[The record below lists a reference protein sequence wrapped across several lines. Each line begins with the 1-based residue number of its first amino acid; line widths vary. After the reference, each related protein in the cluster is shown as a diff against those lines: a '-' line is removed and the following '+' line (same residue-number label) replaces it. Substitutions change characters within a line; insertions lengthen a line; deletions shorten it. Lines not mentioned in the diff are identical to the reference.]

1 MNTYLGI
8 DLGGTKLLIGEV
20 DEAGHVLRNK
30 CYPSGFLGQQEAC
43 DLIFR
48 SVDDYMATMTLPSC
62 PPRAIGAGL
71 LGRVDTERGV
81 WEQIDPG
88 RTLPVALA
96 SALASRYGLPAYI
109 DNDVKSS
116 TRAEMRWG
124 AGRFTRDFVYVN
136 VGTGIAAGAV
146 VGGRLQRGGHYNAG
160 EVGHTTVGVQ
170 VGTRCACGRSDCVE
184 TIAAGMGFDM
194 CARLLQSQYP
204 TTLTIPAEGRVAVHD
219 VYALARQGD
228 ALCVRLVANAAD
240 ALARLVMNLVRMTD
254 PDTVVLGGS
263 VVADGYLLGQM
274 QPLLQAETMRF
285 VSHGVQL
292 TTLDARYAGLLG
304 AAAVAMEGVS
314 QSAVAAKDE

>member
-20 DEAGHVLRNK
+20 DEAGHILRSK
-30 CYPSGFLGQQEAC
+30 CYASGFLGQQEAC

-48 SVDDYMATMTLPSC
+48 SVDDYMASVALPAC
-62 PPRAIGAGL
+62 PPKAIGAGL
-71 LGRVDTERGV
+71 VGRVDTKRGV
-81 WEQIDPG
+81 WEQIDPS
-88 RTLPVALA
+88 RTFHVALA
-96 SALASRYGLPAYI
+96 DALASRYGMPAYI
-109 DNDVKSS
+109 DNDVKSA
-116 TRAEMRWG
+116 TRAELRWG
-124 AGRFTRDFVYVN
+124 VGRFTRDFVYVN

-146 VGGRLQRGGHYNAG
+146 VGGRLQRGSHYNAG

-170 VGTRCACGRSDCVE
+170 VGTQCACGRRDCVE
-184 TIAAGMGFDM
+184 TIAAGIGFDM

-204 TTLTIPAEGRVAVHD
+204 TALDIPAEGRVAVRD

-228 ALCVRLVANAAD
+228 ALCTRLVANAAD

-285 VSHGVQL
+285 VTHGVQL
-292 TTLDARYAGLLG
+292 TTLDAHHAGLLG

-314 QSAVAAKDE
+314 RPDTTACE

>member
-30 CYPSGFLGQQEAC
+30 CYASGFLGQQEAC

-48 SVDDYMATMTLPSC
+48 SVDDYMATMALPSC

-204 TTLTIPAEGRVAVHD
+204 TALTIPAEGRVAVHD

-228 ALCVRLVANAAD
+228 AL
-240 ALARLVMNLVRMTD
+240 
-254 PDTVVLGGS
+254 
-263 VVADGYLLGQM
+263 
-274 QPLLQAETMRF
+274 
-285 VSHGVQL
+285 
-292 TTLDARYAGLLG
+292 
-304 AAAVAMEGVS
+304 
-314 QSAVAAKDE
+314 